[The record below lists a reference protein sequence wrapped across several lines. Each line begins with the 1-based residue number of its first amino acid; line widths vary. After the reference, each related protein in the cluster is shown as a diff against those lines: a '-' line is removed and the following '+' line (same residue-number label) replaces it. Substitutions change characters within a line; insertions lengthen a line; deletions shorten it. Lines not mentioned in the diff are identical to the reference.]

1 MNLLTISVSD
11 SKLNACIRRLATR
24 EGISLNS
31 AALKLLRKGA
41 TLTEIEGKK
50 DSVGN
55 SLDHFIGTWTKEQ
68 ADELDA
74 ALEEFEA
81 IDESMW
87 K

>member
-11 SKLNACIRRLATR
+11 SKLSACIRRIATR

-31 AALKLLRKGA
+31 AALKLLRRGA
-41 TLTEIEGKK
+41 TLTEIEGNK
-50 DSVGN
+50 DTVGD